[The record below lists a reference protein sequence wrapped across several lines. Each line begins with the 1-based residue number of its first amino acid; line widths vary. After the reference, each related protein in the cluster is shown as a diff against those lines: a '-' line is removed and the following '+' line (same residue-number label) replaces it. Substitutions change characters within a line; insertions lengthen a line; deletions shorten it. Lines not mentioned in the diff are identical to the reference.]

1 MVSWESCSE
10 RIVFKPEGAVS
21 TTLESTVVVIR
32 SNAFRWVR
40 DVLLEVLKVMKH
52 AHRFAVVLEP
62 HKARAILVVRKEDDA
77 AMARRGK
84 VLVLQ
89 VLELVAERGLLSV
102 TSILT
107 SLRAVQ
113 HIVAASE
120 F

>member
-10 RIVFKPEGAVS
+10 RIVSKPEGVVS
-21 TTLESTVVVIR
+21 TTLESTIVVIR

-40 DVLLEVLKVMKH
+40 DVSLEVLKFMKH
-52 AHRFAVVLEP
+52 ALRSAVVLEP
-62 HKARAILVVRKEDDA
+62 HKARAILDVRKEDDA

-89 VLELVAERGLLSV
+89 VLELVAERGVLSV